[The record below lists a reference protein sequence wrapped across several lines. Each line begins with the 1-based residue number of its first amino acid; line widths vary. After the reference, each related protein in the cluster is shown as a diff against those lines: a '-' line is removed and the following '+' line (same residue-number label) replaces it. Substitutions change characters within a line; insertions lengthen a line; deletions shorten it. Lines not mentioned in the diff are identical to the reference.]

1 MNAKRKKG
9 KRARPRSSTSDELEE
24 DGRHYEKLLT
34 LYKALEQ
41 KDAEK
46 SVHIAGLQALL
57 QTAKDEIKV
66 LTDKV
71 AALEA
76 SLQFTEQGQDDI
88 KDRVATCEKDQIRQE
103 TELTR
108 QSIYSRRW
116 NLLLFRINETEGEN

>member
-1 MNAKRKKG
+1 MAPISK
-9 KRARPRSSTSDELEE
+9 S
-24 DGRHYEKLLT
+24 

-41 KDAEK
+41 KDAEN
-46 SVHIAGLQALL
+46 SVHIEGLQVLL

-76 SLQFTEQGQDDI
+76 SLQFTQQEQDHI
-88 KDRVATCEKDQIRQE
+88 KGCMATCEKDQSRQE

-108 QSIYSRRW
+108 
-116 NLLLFRINETEGEN
+116 